1 MAAHD
6 AGPRAMCV
14 HASVRGWMRV
24 RKQLPKQ
31 AAFYGIAKLR
41 NVRKPY

>member
-1 MAAHD
+1 
-6 AGPRAMCV
+6 MCV
-14 HASVRGWMRV
+14 RAWVRGWVRV

-41 NVRKPY
+41 NIRPECTGY